1 MNTNIE
7 PGCLCMDVHP
17 ENFGQSF
24 KAMEV
29 AAKAW
34 EPIFFEGNEIMS
46 EKSPLWRINEFIDW
60 GDGLMAPFESERFLR
75 RIDGHT
81 EDKQTETV
89 KEKVDG

>member
-7 PGCLCMDVHP
+7 PGCLCMVINDPDINGVCVTAVSAHTEIFAEGSFFRSAHGTLTWVVEGLP
-17 ENFGQSF
+17 EDY
-24 KAMEV
+24 V
-29 AAKAW
+29 
-34 EPIFFEGNEIMS
+34 P
-46 EKSPLWRINEFIDW
+46 FIPEDC
-60 GDGLMAPFESERFLR
+60 LR